1 MRLLFEDCVFDS
13 DTREVSRGGKLLPV
27 SPKAFDLLE
36 LLIRDR
42 PKALSKERIH
52 AKLWPRL
59 FVSDASLSNLVAEL
73 RSLLGDDSRRPR
85 LLRTV
90 HRFGYAFIGDAGSRS
105 GAAAVGERAALRLLW
120 EGREIELLPGAN
132 VFGRDHD
139 AAVWVDDASVSR
151 RHARIVVGA
160 DDAILEDLGS
170 KNGTL
175 LNGEAIQAPTKLS
188 DGDEIRIGRAAVT
201 FRVLKQAG
209 STQTITGLDP
219 RSSRKKSR

>member
-1 MRLLFEDCVFDS
+1 MRLAFEDCVFDS
-13 DTREVSRGGKLLPV
+13 DTREVSRGGKFLPV

-36 LLIRDR
+36 LLIRER

-52 AKLWPRL
+52 AKLWPKL

-90 HRFGYAFIGDAGSRS
+90 HRFGYAFIADSGRRS
-105 GAAAVGERAALRLLW
+105 EPSAAAERGAFRLLW
-120 EGREIELLPGAN
+120 EGREIELLPGES

-139 AAVWVDDASVSR
+139 AAVWIDDPSVSR
-151 RHARIVVGA
+151 RHARIVVGS
-160 DDAILEDLGS
+160 DGAILEDLGS
-170 KNGTL
+170 KNGTV
-175 LNGEAIQAPTKLS
+175 LNGEPIEAATKLS